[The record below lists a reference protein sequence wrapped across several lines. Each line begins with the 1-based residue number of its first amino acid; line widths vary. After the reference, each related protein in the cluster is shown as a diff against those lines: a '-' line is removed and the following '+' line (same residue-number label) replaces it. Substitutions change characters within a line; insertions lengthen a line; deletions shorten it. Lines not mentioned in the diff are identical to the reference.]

1 MTKQEFF
8 AQLREK
14 LSGAPQGEIEDRLIF
29 YGEMIDDRIEEGMSE
44 EDAVAA
50 VGDIDAIVSD
60 IISDIP
66 LASLV
71 KEKKRTKR
79 KMKAWEITLLA
90 VGSPIWLSLL
100 AAAFAV
106 ALSLYVVIW
115 SIVITLWASG
125 AAIAGVSL
133 ATVVILVLN
142 CVYGSVWTGLAFL
155 GAGLVLAGISI
166 FWFFGCKALTKC
178 VVLLTKKIVLWIK
191 KLFVRKGDKQ

>member
-1 MTKQEFF
+1 MTKREFF

-50 VGDIDAIVSD
+50 VGDIDSIVSE
-60 IISDIP
+60 IISAIP
-66 LASLV
+66 MSAIV
-71 KEKKRTKR
+71 KEKTKSKR
-79 KMKAWEITLLA
+79 KMKVWEIVLL
-90 VGSPIWLSLL
+90 VLGSPIWLSLL
-100 AAAFAV
+100 AAAIVIIVAV
-106 ALSLYVVIW
+106 YVVIW
-115 SIVITLWASG
+115 SVVISLWAVG
-125 AAIAGVSL
+125 AAMAGCALGSIA
-133 ATVVILVLN
+133 ILVLN
-142 CVYGSVWTGLAFL
+142 CIYGSVWTGLAFL